1 MKFVLPPNSP
11 VMDVARVR
19 MDLLACC
26 PVCGRTTF
34 VFVPAR
40 TEGGKRFWCED
51 CYRRDAP
58 ALCVDGFDE
67 EYTTVGV
74 DAVARHLL
82 LGVRRSLQ
90 AGAAELENVRRPQER
105 RALKRRLQ
113 ELLEDHEALL
123 SLAAEHGWTMPEP
136 DWQVPPEV
144 LTLARLSPVR
154 PARRGDS
161 LWESAMAG
169 LGSADDAPGDG
180 AAPGGGPAAAGREDD
195 LLSLPYGEILE
206 LHFLLEGKWPVERS
220 ARLVSLPAHPREADF
235 RGMLRLL
242 REKVDP
248 LYAQAV
254 RLHPASPGA
263 RSLPL
268 RVNAQ
273 ERWLV
278 EHLALT
284 LERIVAAGDAIGGAA
299 REEVLAGLRR
309 IAARFAGGRMP
320 GHLAPEVR
328 ESLARTVARLREVQR
343 ELGRNEPGGGTLL
356 GMVERMGL
364 IELPPGGRERFAA
377 LAARMRALQA
387 ELASLDAWARLQG
400 FEPAREGGA

>member
-1 MKFVLPPNSP
+1 MFV
-11 VMDVARVR
+11 A
-19 MDLLACC
+19 
-26 PVCGRTTF
+26 
-34 VFVPAR
+34 AR

-51 CYRRDAP
+51 CYRRDAA

-82 LGVRRSLQ
+82 FSVRRALK
-90 AGAAELENVRRPQER
+90 ADVVELEGARRPQER

-113 ELLEDHEALL
+113 GLLEDHDALL
-123 SLAAEHGWTMPEP
+123 SLAAENGWSVPDPE
-136 DWQVPPEV
+136 WQVPAELRAV
-144 LTLARLSPVR
+144 ARLSPVR
-154 PARRGDS
+154 PARRGES

-169 LGSADDAPGDG
+169 LGG
-180 AAPGGGPAAAGREDD
+180 AEEAAWLTEAVAAADPPAGTSDD
-195 LLSLPYGEILE
+195 ESLALTYGEILE
-206 LHFLLEGKWPVERS
+206 LHVLLEGKWPVERS

-254 RLHPASPGA
+254 RLHPANPGA
-263 RSLPL
+263 RRLSLQ
-268 RVNAQ
+268 VSAQ

-299 REEVLAGLRR
+299 RDEVLAGLRR

-328 ESLARTVARLREVQR
+328 ESVARTVARLRELQH
-343 ELGRNEPGGGTLL
+343 ELNRSEPGGGALT
-356 GMVERMGL
+356 GMIERMAL
-364 IELPPGGRERFAA
+364 IDLPPGGRERFAA
-377 LAARMRALQA
+377 LAARMRALQT
-387 ELASLDAWARLQG
+387 ELTALDAWARLQG
-400 FEPAREGGA
+400 FDPDETW